1 MRNDDLEGLTR
12 RLKSARTAE
21 EKEQLWSELFPKLRR
36 VAQNRISAAGQR
48 HQESATELVNEVFPG
63 LQRALDNPA
72 TEFKS
77 RGDFMA
83 YAATAM
89 RRHRAAMARRQVATE
104 VLEESFAIESA
115 GPGAAIAVS
124 EALDILSRDLP
135 RAVRAFELREYA
147 GYSYDEI
154 LDLMSSSYRTK
165 ALLAADLTMVRKA
178 LVKLLSEE
186 PRR

>member
-1 MRNDDLEGLTR
+1 MLDDLESLTR
-12 RLKSARTAE
+12 RLKSAKTPE
-21 EKEQLWSELFPKLRR
+21 EKEQLWVELFPKLKR
-36 VAQNRISAAGQR
+36 VAKNRIASAGRAR
-48 HQESATELVNEVFPG
+48 QESATELVNDVFPG

-72 TEFKS
+72 TTFAS

-89 RRHRAAMARRQVATE
+89 RRHRAAAARREVAAE
-104 VLEESFAIESA
+104 VLDESFAIETA
-115 GPGAAIAVS
+115 GPAASIAVS
-124 EALDILSRDLP
+124 EALDALSSEMP

-154 LDLMSSSYRTK
+154 LELMSRNYRTK

-178 LVKLLSEE
+178 LVRLLRAE
-186 PRR
+186 PL